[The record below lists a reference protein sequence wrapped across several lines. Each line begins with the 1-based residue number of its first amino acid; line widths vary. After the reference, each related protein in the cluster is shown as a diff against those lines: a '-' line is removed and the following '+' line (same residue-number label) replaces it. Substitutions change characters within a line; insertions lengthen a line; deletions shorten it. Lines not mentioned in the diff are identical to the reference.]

1 MTDPDILTSRLRLRR
16 WRPEDRAPFAALNAD
31 PRVMEHFP
39 KCLDRTESDAM
50 VERIEAHF
58 ATHGFGPWAVEVKD
72 GEPFIG
78 FIGLAVPRFVA
89 HFTPAV
95 EIGWRLAFDAWG
107 RGFATEGARP
117 VLAFATDTLRLAEI
131 VSYTAP
137 ANVRSIRVME
147 RLGLQR
153 DERDD
158 FDHPLV
164 PEGHPLRRH
173 VLYRTVT
180 ASAEQGAELGR

>member
-1 MTDPDILTSRLRLRR
+1 MTAGEIVTSRLRLRR

-58 ATHGFGPWAVEVKD
+58 VKHAFGPWAVEVED
-72 GEPFIG
+72 GAPFVG
-78 FIGLAVPRFVA
+78 YIGLAVPRFVA

-107 RGFATEGARP
+107 HGYATEGARA
-117 VLAFATDTLRLAEI
+117 VLAFGIETLRLPEI

-137 ANVRSIRVME
+137 SNLRSIRVLE
-147 RLGLQR
+147 RIGLRR

-158 FDHPLV
+158 FEHPLV

-173 VLYRTVT
+173 VLYRTVPSSSDRGD
-180 ASAEQGAELGR
+180 AGVR